1 MQTLIYEDICGGGD
15 SDQLPTSLLAEG
27 LAMLRANLADFSRS
41 GNNVVT
47 ILDERVPSDWSLR
60 YKQLRVETIS
70 SPNESDRCFKRL
82 VSEVDQVLVIAPEID
97 HRLMALCQLVD
108 ASQAKSLNSTCEA
121 VQLCSDKLLLAN
133 FLGEQGINV
142 IPTFDS
148 PDQVTTSED
157 LVRKPRYGCGSLD
170 IQRVPRNGLAELDQ
184 QTQSESFV
192 WQPFV
197 IGEHFSVGCFVHPDH
212 GQLTIFPPARQFLS
226 DDGRFQYLGGQIDV
240 AEPMAPAIKL
250 LAQSVV
256 EAIPGLRGFF
266 GIDFIMTPEAV
277 PVLVEINPRM
287 TTSYVGYRQATD
299 LNLATLS
306 SNPNLGDEIIW
317 QRSVQFTPDGT
328 VTSVQQ
334 SPITS
339 IGEMG

>member
-1 MQTLIYEDICGGGD
+1 MQILLYEDICGGGHA
-15 SDQLPTSLLAEG
+15 DQLPTSLLTEG

-70 SPNESDRCFKRL
+70 SPNESDRCFKQL

-121 VQLCSDKLLLAN
+121 VQLCSDKLLLAK

-148 PDQVTTSED
+148 PDRVTGYED
-157 LVRKPRYGCGSLD
+157 LVRKSRHGCGSID
-170 IQRVPRNGLAELDQ
+170 IQRVPRNRLAELDQ
-184 QTQSESFV
+184 HSQSEAFV

-197 IGEHFSVGCFVHPDH
+197 IGEHFSVSCFMHPDH
-212 GQLTIFPPARQFLS
+212 GQLTIFPPARQLLS
-226 DDGRFQYLGGQIDV
+226 NDGRFQYLGGQIDV
-240 AEPMAPAIKL
+240 DVPMAPAIKL
-250 LAQSVV
+250 MAQSVV
-256 EAIPGLRGFF
+256 EAIPDLRGYF
-266 GIDFIMTPEAV
+266 GIDFIMTPEDV
-277 PVLVEINPRM
+277 PVLVEMNPRM

-299 LNLATLS
+299 LNLATLY
-306 SNPNLGDEIIW
+306 SNANLGDDIIW
-317 QRSVQFTPDGT
+317 KRSVQFTPDGT
-328 VTSVQQ
+328 VTPIEQ
-334 SPITS
+334 SPIS
-339 IGEMG
+339 SSGEMG